1 MTGLEPRASFATA
14 RFATTRWAL
23 VHAAGTRA
31 PAARAALEEL
41 CARYWYPLYA
51 YLRRGG
57 HGHEA
62 ASDLVQ
68 GFLAELIERE
78 QLGALSAEGGR
89 FRAWLVAALRHFVAH
104 ERERAAAW
112 KRGGRARIV
121 SLDADEA
128 EQRYAREPVDPRAP
142 EAFFERKWA
151 LAVLERALAV
161 LEREQAEKER
171 AEVFTRLVPFLVAG
185 EEQATL
191 AETARALGLSP
202 EAGRVALHRLR
213 RRLRELV
220 LAEIAETVREPG
232 EVEDEL
238 LRLFRAVGQDPGES
252 R

>member
-1 MTGLEPRASFATA
+1 MTGLEPRASFAT
-14 RFATTRWAL
+14 TRWGL
-23 VHAAGTRA
+23 VHAAGRSD
-31 PAARAALEEL
+31 PAARVALEEL

-62 ASDLVQ
+62 AGELVQ

-78 QLGALSAEGGR
+78 ELGALSAEGGR

-112 KRGGRARIV
+112 KRGGRAHV
-121 SLDADEA
+121 LSLDADAA
-128 EQRYAREPVDPRAP
+128 ERRYAHEPADPRSP
-142 EAFFERKWA
+142 EAFYERKWA
-151 LAVLERALAV
+151 LAVLERALAA
-161 LEREQAEKER
+161 LEGEQAEKGR
-171 AEVFTRLVPFLVAG
+171 AQAFARLRAFLVAS
-185 EEQATL
+185 EETATL
-191 AETARALGLSP
+191 AEAAQGLGLSP
-202 EAGRVALHRLR
+202 EAGRVAVHRLR

-220 LAEIAETVREPG
+220 LAEIAETVAGPG

-238 LRLFRAVGQDPGES
+238 ARLFRAVGQDSGGS